1 MKLNL
6 NNLKINN
13 PFGKFL
19 KNIFLGVILL
29 LISFSGVMISTNLIY
44 KPVKEDTPVDAATNV
59 AQVGSTYF
67 TTFKAAVNY
76 ANTQS
81 ASQTIRLLSAPTSTA
96 SDTENIIIAN
106 DISITANS
114 STYGIRFNGNTIG
127 VLPGCTLTINSG
139 YFYDCQFSSVYNSNN
154 TYCSGTINIQG
165 GTFSSTKTGMVK
177 LYAGNM
183 TISGGTFGPASSHLL
198 DIYQDAELT
207 ISKGTFTN
215 SGGGKTINTWGGK
228 VTINGGTFNCSNNDT
243 IKVDNNAILSING
256 GTINGTNP
264 VWVANGQLK
273 LKGSPSF
280 NNSLVYAEFSGGAR
294 IDVVGSLTSNI
305 KISSYTTPNDTYID
319 KTAITFDSS
328 LSSSSYLS
336 KFTLQNGGNFK
347 FYADSSTNTIKFAKH
362 ITVTYKA
369 LGGES
374 VTSTTREVR
383 VGGVYGNAP
392 SVTVPNGYYLTNW
405 TDALGNE
412 ITSTTKVAVAE
423 DHTLYAYIK
432 KSVLSSGWW
441 AAIKKVVT
449 SNWSSINEAVTEI
462 SFVSTKPTGA
472 VYEVNIGRND
482 DDKTYNDSIK
492 AYYIASGS
500 NYIIKIYSPSGVIT
514 APEDCVDL
522 FASFISVRSINFNN
536 LLNTDNVTRMDAI
549 FAGDKKLTSIDL
561 TSLNLK
567 NVNNLMMAFAGCESL
582 TTIKGLETLSVLG
595 DISFMFSGCS
605 ALTSVDL
612 SNMKFGP
619 MEINGLMSVF
629 KGCTS
634 LKTLDLSSWDL
645 SYLLVT
651 ENDLNGATDEQLVE
665 TFQNLLNTGDCT
677 SLTEFRAPYGKSFIF
692 STLPSGFYSLSTGT
706 TTDKAYFDGS
716 IYVKGVTSKN
726 TSVLNKDW
734 FNIVQEKLL
743 TSVYSVYNINFSKS
757 VVKTLQFKQVS
768 EITTQEGKYLF
779 KIDVSSGVN
788 NGVYGTSE
796 ITVDY
801 DQVYCYLYYTLDEST
816 DTLNFDGN
824 IIIAYPTKLIL
835 PTDSSTLFSGFSG
848 LSENINAT
856 NFDKDSIDYSKIT
869 NASNMFSGTKLYS
882 LNLSNA
888 NLTSV
893 NNVENMMASAIVSS
907 SVVTPKSL
915 KSNVKIKLPTNHH
928 WYKNDINKKI
938 YDEIDSSMSAVNLTA
953 CYTVYL
959 ISNGGEQQDVLI
971 AVEENNNLTLSQTF
985 TRVGYTFSGYAT
997 SSNGAVV
1004 YSTNATISNI
1014 NKDYYLYVVWTP
1026 ITYKLAYTLNGG
1038 TVSGVN
1044 PTTASYDEEFTIIA
1058 PTKDGYDFVGFTAEG
1073 INPSYA
1079 RLNRMA
1085 WDGSQTRVLDFNFK
1099 NLTTTNN
1106 ATITLVA
1113 NYKEKQGSYVVRI
1126 NQNYFASLLDA
1137 VNYANSQYA
1146 LNSSNNTFI
1155 IYLLNSKIS
1164 SSNITINSGVTLNLV
1179 PQTTGKVQFEIGTGR
1194 IIISSGATLTI
1205 GYDSSNS
1212 YKGFDNSSLT
1222 EQQLSGGFTLSSS
1235 GTAIENNGTLNFYNG
1250 EIVGGEYDI
1259 KNLGTL
1265 NIKGTPKF
1273 SKGIYA
1279 DSPNKINVT
1288 GSLVTISVPVG
1299 LNATNFKAN
1308 KDVIINFGSLNANSY
1323 ANMFNI
1329 SNIAGFGN
1337 LVTQNTIE
1345 LRKLSKITYNVDGT
1359 NLTETG
1365 SYLEG
1370 STTELKNYSKSG
1382 YRFYGWYKTSPT
1394 GDLSNLE
1401 SFSKLT
1407 GTETGNITFYGKTIL
1422 VGGRNQ
1428 EGYADSTITI
1438 NVNADSSLSSTKAY
1452 GIIIVEFF
1460 DADLGITRTNTY
1472 GLKNGTIILSGLR
1485 YGTYKITVKTTLK
1498 VESDVIS
1505 YAITTSSK
1513 SSSTLTI
1520 NLSKQNIGGII
1531 DTGNI

>member
-29 LISFSGVMISTNLIY
+29 LISFSGVMISTNLIN

-76 ANTQS
+76 ANAQS

-154 TYCSGTINIQG
+154 TYCSGTINIKG

-183 TISGGTFGPASSHLL
+183 TISGGTFGPASSHLF

-207 ISKGTFTN
+207 ISNGTFTN

-228 VTINGGTFNCSNNDT
+228 VNINGGTFNCSNNDT

-280 NNSLVYAEFSGGAR
+280 SLVYAEFSGGAR

-362 ITVTYKA
+362 ITVTYKV

-432 KSVLSSGWW
+432 KSVLSSSWW
-441 AAIKKVVT
+441 SAIKKVVT

-522 FASFISVRSINFNN
+522 FVGFISVRSINFNN
-536 LLNTDNVTRMDAI
+536 LLNTDNVTRMDGI
-549 FAGDKKLTSIDL
+549 FGGDKKLTSIDL

-567 NVNNLMMAFAGCESL
+567 NVTNLSAAFNGCESL
-582 TTIKGLETLSVLG
+582 TTIKGLETSTALSN
-595 DISFMFSGCS
+595 ISLMFAGCS
-605 ALTSVDL
+605 ALTSIDV
-612 SNMKFGP
+612 SKIVTTNVNTISAMFY
-619 MEINGLMSVF
+619 
-629 KGCTS
+629 GCSS
-634 LKTLDLSSWDL
+634 LKTLDLSSFNFSFISDDDI
-645 SYLLVT
+645 
-651 ENDLNGATDEQLVE
+651 N
-665 TFQNLLNTGDCT
+665 TFISGCT
-677 SLTEFRAPYGKSFIF
+677 SLTEFRAP
-692 STLPSGFYSLSTGT
+692 TLLVASMFTPLPASDFYSLSTGT
-706 TTDKAYFDGS
+706 TTDKAYFDGG

-734 FNIVQEKLL
+734 FNIVQVKLL
-743 TSVYSVYNINFSKS
+743 SSVYSVYNINFSKS

-959 ISNGGEQQDVLI
+959 ISNGGEQEDVLI
-971 AVEENNNLTLSQTF
+971 IVEENNNLTLSQTF

-1279 DSPNKINVT
+1279 DSPNKIKVT
-1288 GSLVTISVPVG
+1288 GSLVTMSVPVG

-1370 STTELKNYSKSG
+1370 STIGLKNYSKSG

-1472 GLKNGTIILSGLR
+1472 GLKNGTITLSGLR

>member
-29 LISFSGVMISTNLIY
+29 LISFSGVMISTNLIN
-44 KPVKEDTPVDAATNV
+44 KPVKEDTPVDAAIV
-59 AQVGSTYF
+59 AKIGSQSF
-67 TTFKAAVNY
+67 DTFKAAVDY
-76 ANTQS
+76 ANAQS
-81 ASQTIRLLSAPTSTA
+81 TSQTIVLWTAPTSTA

-114 STYGIRFNGNTIG
+114 STCGIRFNGNTIG

-183 TISGGTFGPASSHLL
+183 TISGGTFGPASSHLF

-228 VTINGGTFNCSNNDT
+228 VNINGGTFNCSNNDT

-362 ITVTYKA
+362 IAVTYKV

-449 SNWSSINEAVTEI
+449 NDWSSINEAVTEI

-522 FASFISVRSINFNN
+522 FVGFISVRSINFNN
-536 LLNTDNVTRMDAI
+536 LLNTDNVTRMDGI
-549 FAGDKKLTSIDL
+549 FGGDKKLTSIDL

-567 NVNNLMMAFAGCESL
+567 NVTNLSAAFNGCESL
-582 TTIKGLETLSVLG
+582 TTIKGLETSTALSN
-595 DISFMFSGCS
+595 ISLMFAGCS
-605 ALTSVDL
+605 ALTSIDVSKIVTTNVDII
-612 SNMKFGP
+612 SAMFY
-619 MEINGLMSVF
+619 
-629 KGCTS
+629 GCSS
-634 LKTLDLSSWDL
+634 LKTLDLSSFNFSFISDDDI
-645 SYLLVT
+645 
-651 ENDLNGATDEQLVE
+651 N
-665 TFQNLLNTGDCT
+665 TFISGCT
-677 SLTEFRAPYGKSFIF
+677 SLTEFRAP
-692 STLPSGFYSLSTGT
+692 TLLVASMYTPLPASDFYSLSTGT
-706 TTDKAYFDGS
+706 TTDKAYFDGG

-743 TSVYSVYNINFSKS
+743 SSVYSVYNINFSKS

-959 ISNGGEQQDVLI
+959 ISNGGEQEDVLI
-971 AVEENNNLTLSQTF
+971 IVEENNNLTLSQTF

-1279 DSPNKINVT
+1279 DSPNKIKVT
-1288 GSLVTISVPVG
+1288 GSLVTMSVPVG

-1370 STTELKNYSKSG
+1370 STIGLKNYSKSG

-1472 GLKNGTIILSGLR
+1472 GLKKGTITLSGLR

-1505 YAITTSSK
+1505 YAITTSPK